1 MLPVLRP
8 IPNRRAIP
16 SPILQKAIAGPP
28 LEDPIEIGVV
38 RDGIARLVCRI
49 AVRIVLI
56 AFIDAVLERVL
67 GDRVHRFAIGAD
79 REVSEL

>member
-1 MLPVLRP
+1 MLPILHP
-8 IPNRRAIP
+8 IPNRRTIP

-28 LEDPIEIGVV
+28 LEHPIEIGVV
-38 RDGIARLVCRI
+38 RDGIARLVCRV
-49 AVRIVLI
+49 AVRIVLV
-56 AFIDAVLERVL
+56 AFIDAVFERIF